1 MIQVSQT
8 KHENTDRAQA
18 HTLEAVAAAAVLLA
32 SVGFALQ
39 VTAVTPLTASTSS
52 QHIENQ
58 EGAVAAG
65 VLAAAEANGTL
76 RETVLYWNA
85 SGWQF
90 WNADFHGRYAN
101 GGPPTAFGETLDRA
115 FLDRG
120 IAVNVYL
127 YYVQSDGDRRR
138 HRLLHL
144 GQPTEHAVTASRTVT
159 LYDDDRLYRPNG
171 SSVEP
176 YGGTLTEV
184 AADPNKGFY
193 VPDAAAGGVYNTVE
207 VEVTVW
213 RM

>member
-1 MIQVSQT
+1 MTV
-8 KHENTDRAQA
+8 DRAQA
-18 HTLEAVAAAAVLLA
+18 HTLEAFAAAAVLLA

-58 EGAVAAG
+58 QGAVAAG
-65 VLAAAEANGTL
+65 VLAAAEENGTL

-85 SGWQF
+85 SGRQF
-90 WNADFHGRYAN
+90 WNADFHGRYVG
-101 GGPPTAFGETLDRA
+101 GGPPTAFGETLNRT

-120 IAVNVYL
+120 IAVNVHVA
-127 YYVQSDGDRRR
+127 YVQSDGNRRR
-138 HRLLHL
+138 HRLAYL

-159 LYDDDRLYRPNG
+159 LYDDDRLYRTNASTG
-171 SSVEP
+171 VTEP

-184 AADPNKGFY
+184 AAAPDEGFY
-193 VPDAAAGGVYNTVE
+193 VPDVDPDGGVYNVVE